1 MLVLVRL
8 GQQGS
13 TGGRLEDL
21 ADAIV
26 GSSRA
31 LEVLVRSDL
40 LANFLAL
47 GSHEVSGKPNLPSAN
62 WGCCKN
68 TYLLGSNRLL
78 GGLLEFLDGLG
89 VVAKVLLAANQDD
102 GKTLAEVKNLGD
114 PLEATSVGI

>member
-40 LANFLAL
+40 LANFLA
-47 GSHEVSGKPNLPSAN
+47 
-62 WGCCKN
+62 
-68 TYLLGSNRLL
+68 LLGSNRLL